1 MYMNASENRKGKKQK
16 PTMAPA
22 MNTHDELEQRADEQE
37 VEQGDYT
44 RVTRLFLDRTPK
56 E

>member
-1 MYMNASENRKGKKQK
+1 MTDSENRKEKKQK

-37 VEQGDYT
+37 VERGEYT
-44 RVTRLFLDRTPK
+44 RVTRLYLDRTP
-56 E
+56 EE